1 MWILKILMNIARK
14 PGSGKRVFVGV
25 SGGVDSSV
33 AALLL
38 KLYGYDV
45 TSVFIRTWQPD
56 WIECTWRDERRDAMR
71 VCSYLNIPFIE
82 LDLEH
87 EYKTGVA
94 DYMISEYRK
103 GRTPNPDVMCNR
115 EVKFGGFLRYAI
127 EQGADYV
134 ATGHYAQNIDNEL
147 IKGNDIGK
155 DQTYFLWTLT
165 TEQLSHI
172 LFPVGHLPKKHVRT
186 LAKLFG
192 LPTAIKKDSQGICF
206 IGDIDMKEFL
216 KHYIDEIPGEVVNE
230 KGEIIGSHNGV
241 LFYTL
246 GERHGF
252 HITKKGTDDSPYYV
266 IAKNVQQNQ
275 LIVSEHP
282 EQNSIN
288 TNQSVSVSDVVLRI
302 ATHQNFKQKY
312 QAQIRY
318 HGEFKDCEL
327 IKNNNQYSVIF
338 YDTDY
343 TIAAGQSIVFYDNNI
358 CIGGGIVV

>member
-1 MWILKILMNIARK
+1 MWFFKILMNIIRK
-14 PGSGKRVFVGV
+14 PGSGKQVFVGV

-45 TSVFIRTWQPD
+45 TGVFIRTWQPD

-71 VCSYLNIPFIE
+71 VCAYLGIPFIE

-94 DYMISEYRK
+94 DYMINEYRA

-115 EVKFGGFLRYAI
+115 EVKFGGFLRYAM
-127 EQGADYV
+127 EQNADYV
-134 ATGHYAQNIDNEL
+134 ATGHYARNIDNKL
-147 IKGNDIGK
+147 AKGNDVSK
-155 DQTYFLWTLT
+155 DQSYFLWTLT
-165 TEQLSHI
+165 HEQLKHI
-172 LFPVGHLPKKHVRT
+172 LFPVGHLPKKQVRM
-186 LAKLFG
+186 LAEWFG

-216 KHYIDEIPGEVVNE
+216 RHYIDEVPGNVVNE
-230 KGEIIGSHNGV
+230 KGEIIGNHNGV

-252 HITKKGTDDSPYYV
+252 HIAKKGIDDKPYYV
-266 IAKNVQQNQ
+266 IGKDVEHNK
-275 LIVSEHP
+275 LIASEHP
-282 EQNSIN
+282 YKDNEKSPQ
-288 TNQSVSVSDVVLRI
+288 TVVLRDVVLRMRSEG
-302 ATHQNFKQKY
+302 NFIKDC

-318 HGEFKDCEL
+318 HGEFKNCKL
-327 IKNNNQYSVIF
+327 INENNIYSVTF
-338 YDTDY
+338 DHTDY
-343 TIAAGQSIVFYDNNI
+343 TIAPGQSVVLYDNDI